1 MKERKRY
8 LTNERKERKK
18 VKFIPHVAMHF
29 KSRIDNSYEYVVV
42 VVVAAAAAGVVVV
55 VVNGSFYIQSSV
67 FSVVVTI

>member
-1 MKERKRY
+1 MN
-8 LTNERKERKK
+8 T
-18 VKFIPHVAMHF
+18 A
-29 KSRIDNSYEYVVV
+29 RIDNSYEYVVV